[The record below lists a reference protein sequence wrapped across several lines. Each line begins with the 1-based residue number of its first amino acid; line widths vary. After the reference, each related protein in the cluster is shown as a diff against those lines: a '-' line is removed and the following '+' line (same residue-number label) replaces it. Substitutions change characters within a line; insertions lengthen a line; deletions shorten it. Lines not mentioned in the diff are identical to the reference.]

1 MTDCQVIIFTRA
13 INLIVS
19 NDTKYT
25 YKKCFIFLFQSVK
38 FYPIAHLRNDI
49 DYRGLHNFRQIHLPN
64 EHEYN
69 RFQRG
74 HQHLAYVQMNYII

>member
-1 MTDCQVIIFTRA
+1 MVIFIRA

-19 NDTKYT
+19 NDTE
-25 YKKCFIFLFQSVK
+25 CFIFLFQNMK
-38 FYPIAHLRNDI
+38 LYPIAHLRNDI
-49 DYRGLHNFRQIHLPN
+49 DYREPHNLRHICLPE

-74 HQHLAYVQMNYII
+74 HQHLAYVKINYI